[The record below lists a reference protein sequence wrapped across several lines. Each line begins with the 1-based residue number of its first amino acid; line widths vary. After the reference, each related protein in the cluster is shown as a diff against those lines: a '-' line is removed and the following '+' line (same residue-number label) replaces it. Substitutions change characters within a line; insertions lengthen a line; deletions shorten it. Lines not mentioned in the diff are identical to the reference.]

1 MNKNNSNP
9 KVKYNIPLKGDI
21 LYLKKRKP
29 SKIKKGF

>member
-1 MNKNNSNP
+1 MNKIISNP

-29 SKIKKGF
+29 SKIKKGV